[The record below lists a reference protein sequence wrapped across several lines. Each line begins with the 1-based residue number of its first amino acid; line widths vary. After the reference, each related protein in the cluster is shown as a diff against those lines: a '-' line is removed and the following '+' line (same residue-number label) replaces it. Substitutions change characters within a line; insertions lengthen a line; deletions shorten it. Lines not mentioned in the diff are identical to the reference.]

1 VEQVNPEEAAGG
13 EVTVAGDRASP
24 DSPSFRISMLNI
36 LISAALVIL
45 ATYTQRLRAE
55 IPVFDLEDPL

>member
-1 VEQVNPEEAAGG
+1 VNPEEAAGG
-13 EVTVAGDRASP
+13 EVVAGDRASP

-45 ATYTQRLRAE
+45 ATYTRAG
-55 IPVFDLEDPL
+55 

>member
-1 VEQVNPEEAAGG
+1 VNPEEAAGG

-45 ATYTQRLRAE
+45 ATYTWSG
-55 IPVFDLEDPL
+55 

>member
-1 VEQVNPEEAAGG
+1 
-13 EVTVAGDRASP
+13 
-24 DSPSFRISMLNI
+24 MLNI

-55 IPVFDLEDPL
+55 IPVFDLEDPSDRFPTSRSLSAN